1 MSTKSTITSIF
12 ENMLDQLE
20 AKQLASI
27 TQNQINGINKQIEY
41 LEAQVKFEKMKQ
53 DPEYKDIL
61 NILSQPTK
69 FSNDIFNK

>member
-1 MSTKSTITSIF
+1 MSKPSVASIF
-12 ENMLDQLE
+12 ENMLNQLK

-41 LEAQVKFEKMKQ
+41 LEAQARLEKMKQ
-53 DPEYKDIL
+53 DPEMKAMLDIL
-61 NILSQPTK
+61 AQPTK